1 MVPREPAANVS
12 FRARASRGER
22 LLGTVVASADLALA
36 ELLAAHFDF
45 LWIDLDDSALT
56 VRDVQA
62 LCIACRSSGA
72 AALVRVPDARSELVT
87 ALLDMGVDG
96 LVAPRVHDAEV
107 AARFA
112 AAMRY
117 PPYGS
122 RGFAHRRSTR
132 FGLQGGPSTAPEHAP
147 LCLIQ
152 IESAAAVER
161 AEQIAAVAGVDGLV
175 VGPSDLAL
183 DLGVAQGLQSPELAE
198 ALVKVQEA
206 ATRVG
211 VISGL
216 AAGGNLDSLVAALG
230 ASSTLLAYSADVR
243 IYASAIET
251 AASTVAAT
259 WRDADDAVPSKT
271 SQD

>member
-1 MVPREPAANVS
+1 MVPEEPATDRS
-12 FRARASRGER
+12 LRARASRGER

-45 LWIDLDDSALT
+45 LWIDLEHSALT

-72 AALVRVPDARSELVT
+72 AALVRVPDSGSELVST
-87 ALLDMGVDG
+87 LLDLGVDG
-96 LVAPRVHDAEV
+96 LVAPRVDDAEV

-112 AAMRY
+112 AAVRY
-117 PPYGS
+117 PPHGS
-122 RGFAHRRSTR
+122 RGFAHRRATS
-132 FGLQGGPSTAPEHAP
+132 FGLQDGPSTAPEHAP

-183 DLGVAQGLQSPELAE
+183 DLGVEQGLRSPQLAE
-198 ALVKVQEA
+198 ALVTVQEA
-206 ATRVG
+206 ATRAG

-216 AAGGNLDSLVAALG
+216 AAGGDLDSLLAALG
-230 ASSTLLAYSADVR
+230 ASSTLLAYSTDVR

-251 AASTVAAT
+251 AASTIAAT
-259 WRDADDAVPSKT
+259 WRDAEHVVPSNT